1 MQRHLN
7 KEVSVVRKPEGLDKF
22 HKLLSPLS
30 KVPKRELARELAK
43 DAQKKAAKRKKP
55 KKRA

>member
-1 MQRHLN
+1 MT
-7 KEVSVVRKPEGLDKF
+7 RKPEGLDKF
-22 HKLLSPLS
+22 HKLLAPLS
-30 KVPKRELARELAK
+30 KVPKRELDRELAK